1 MLLQI
6 ASYTDKDH
14 GVVARSTSDLSAK
27 EWRTDVAQELV
38 LGSPEAVKKLSDQ
51 LALCKTV
58 SRLDVPGGLES
69 PQLALVLA
77 DVEKALHGF
86 NAKLHAL
93 VEAADPDQ
101 TERCLRSIGEDLREI
116 TGRVH
121 FSVFYSYIRR

>member
-1 MLLQI
+1 M
-6 ASYTDKDH
+6 
-14 GVVARSTSDLSAK
+14 
-27 EWRTDVAQELV
+27 AQELV
-38 LGSPEAVKKLSDQ
+38 LGSPEAISKLSDK

-77 DVEKALHGF
+77 DVEKALHAF

-93 VEAADPDQ
+93 VETSDPDQ

-116 TGRVH
+116 TGRVRY
-121 FSVFYSYIRR
+121 SLYYSYIQR